1 MVGASGRGYV
11 EMKLVEF
18 VRPELILPELL
29 GQGKQQVVAE
39 LARHLCR
46 TQPTLDA
53 DALTRVLMERE
64 ELAST
69 AIGEDIAIPHGK
81 IESATRL
88 IGCVGRSTRGVQF
101 DSLDGRPTHL
111 FFVLVAPESST
122 GMHLK
127 ALARISRVFKDADFR
142 ARLMKAPTAAD
153 MFRIIEEEDAKY

>member
-1 MVGASGRGYV
+1 
-11 EMKLVEF
+11 MKLVEF
-18 VRPELILPELL
+18 VRPEWIIPELL
-29 GQGKQQVVAE
+29 GQNKQQVVAE
-39 LARHLCR
+39 LARHLAR
-46 TQPTLDA
+46 TQSNLDA
-53 DALTRVLMERE
+53 DALTRVLLERE

-81 IESATRL
+81 LESATRL
-88 IGCVGRSTRGVQF
+88 IGCVGRSTRGVPF

-142 ARLMKAPTAAD
+142 TRLMKAPTASE

>member
-1 MVGASGRGYV
+1 
-11 EMKLVEF
+11 MKLVEF
-18 VRPELILPELL
+18 VRPELIIPELF
-29 GQGKQQVVAE
+29 GHSKHQVVAE
-39 LARHLCR
+39 LARHLAR
-46 TQPTLDA
+46 TQPSLDA

-81 IESATRL
+81 IETATRL

-101 DSLDGRPTHL
+101 DSLDGKPTHL

-127 ALARISRVFKDADFR
+127 ALARISRVFKDGDFR
-142 ARLMKAPTAAD
+142 SRLMKAPTAAD
-153 MFRIIEEEDAKY
+153 MFRIIEEEDGKY

>member
-1 MVGASGRGYV
+1 
-11 EMKLVEF
+11 MKLVEF
-18 VRPELILPELL
+18 VRPELIIPELL
-29 GQGKQQVVAE
+29 GQSKHQVVAE
-39 LARHLCR
+39 LARHLSR
-46 TQPTLDA
+46 TQPSLDA

-81 IESATRL
+81 IETATRL
-88 IGCVGRSTRGVQF
+88 IGCVGRSTRGVNF

-127 ALARISRVFKDADFR
+127 ALARISRVFKDPDFR
-142 ARLMKAPTAAD
+142 SRLMRAPTAAD

>member
-1 MVGASGRGYV
+1 
-11 EMKLVEF
+11 MKLVEF
-18 VRPELILPELL
+18 VRPELVIPELF
-29 GQGKQQVVAE
+29 GQTKKQVVAE
-39 LARHLCR
+39 LARHLAR
-46 TQPTLDA
+46 TQPSMDA
-53 DALTRVLMERE
+53 ESLTRVLMERE

-81 IESATRL
+81 IETATRL

-101 DSLDGRPTHL
+101 DSLDGKPTHL

-142 ARLMKAPTAAD
+142 HRLMKAPTAAD
-153 MFRIIEEEDAKY
+153 MFRIIEEEDGKY

>member
-1 MVGASGRGYV
+1 
-11 EMKLVEF
+11 MKLVEF
-18 VRPELILPELL
+18 VRPELIIPELL
-29 GQGKQQVVAE
+29 GQSKQQVVAE
-39 LARHLCR
+39 LARHLAR
-46 TQPTLDA
+46 SQPSLDPES
-53 DALTRVLMERE
+53 LTRVLMERE

-81 IESATRL
+81 LDTATRL
-88 IGCVGRSTRGVQF
+88 IGCVGRSSRGVMF

-142 ARLMKAPTAAD
+142 SRLMKAPTAGE
-153 MFRIIEEEDAKY
+153 MFRIIEEEDGKY

>member
-1 MVGASGRGYV
+1 MAQLALFIPNVGLRFEAANALVADPV
-11 EMKLVEF
+11 E
-18 VRPELILPELL
+18 
-29 GQGKQQVVAE
+29 A
-39 LARHLCR
+39 
-46 TQPTLDA
+46 
-53 DALTRVLMERE
+53 TRVLMERE

-88 IGCVGRSTRGVQF
+88 IGCVGRSSRGVQF
-101 DSLDGRPTHL
+101 DSLDGKPTHL

-153 MFRIIEEEDAKY
+153 MFRTIEEEDAKY